1 MKLPGLERKL
11 RVMIDW
17 TLDLF
22 FPRDITLFQARPT
35 ELVKEMHLETGDF
48 VFHAGDPAQ
57 SLYVVKTG
65 RIELRDGD
73 GKVLRNVTP
82 GTQIGKQTLL
92 SSKVWRF
99 TAVAAEATKL
109 VAVSGKVFEAVVNAG
124 STVEEVFSCVG
135 AGAAPASTPA
145 VANAQPAETRA
156 G

>member
-1 MKLPGLERKL
+1 
-11 RVMIDW
+11 
-17 TLDLF
+17 
-22 FPRDITLFQARPT
+22 
-35 ELVKEMHLETGDF
+35 MHLETGDF

-65 RIELRDGD
+65 RIELRDGE

-99 TAVAAEATKL
+99 TAVAAESTKL

-124 STVEEVFSCVG
+124 STVEEVFSLQRSGNG
-135 AGAAPASTPA
+135 AGIHVQPSRILNRPGRELASPA
-145 VANAQPAETRA
+145 RA
-156 G
+156 KS